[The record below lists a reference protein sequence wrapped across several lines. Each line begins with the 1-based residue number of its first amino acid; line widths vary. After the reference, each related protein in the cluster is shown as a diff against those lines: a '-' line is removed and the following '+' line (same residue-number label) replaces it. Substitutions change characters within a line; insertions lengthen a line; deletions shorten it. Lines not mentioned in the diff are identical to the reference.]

1 LREILA
7 GVAPHQGTLAQR
19 RRPRSFGGSSIRILG
34 HLADEDGL
42 LGAML
47 RPRFRLLAQDMRD
60 NFAREC
66 RNKAAVVHPAR
77 LFGFEVEALQGTSL

>member
-1 LREILA
+1 M
-7 GVAPHQGTLAQR
+7 
-19 RRPRSFGGSSIRILG
+19 
-34 HLADEDGL
+34 ADEDGL